1 MRPPGIPSL
10 ERGETHQI
18 TPWNFAQRGRQDNQ
32 YTPVSRLRK
41 KRNKTIQAKRRP
53 KLGEKRQIGQLI
65 LVQALG
71 QDSRQ
76 PAQTKTATEITCK
89 NFDNKLGPE
98 KKNLFRCKTHNIN
111 NIPEIGRTMKSKE
124 ITAMATGRDGA
135 DIRMWQELD
144 YTGQK
149 LKKANDGVK
158 Y

>member
-32 YTPVSRLRK
+32 YTPGSRLRK

-53 KLGEKRQIGQLI
+53 KLGEKRQIGQLT

-89 NFDNKLGPE
+89 NFGNKLEP
-98 KKNLFRCKTHNIN
+98 KRKISSDAQHTILIIYQN
-111 NIPEIGRTMKSKE
+111 
-124 ITAMATGRDGA
+124 
-135 DIRMWQELD
+135 
-144 YTGQK
+144 
-149 LKKANDGVK
+149 
-158 Y
+158 